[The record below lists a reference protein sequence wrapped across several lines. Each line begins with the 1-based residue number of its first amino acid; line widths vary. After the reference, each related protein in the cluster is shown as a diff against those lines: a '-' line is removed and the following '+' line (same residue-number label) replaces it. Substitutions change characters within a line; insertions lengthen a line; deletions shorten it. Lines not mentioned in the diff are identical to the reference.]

1 MMSLSN
7 NRESQQRERLLNHEF
22 EFLEINNNKQKKIYI
37 MSQATQVI
45 TVLIKMYLCK
55 FMEKPLCIKIR
66 WRTVS

>member
-1 MMSLSN
+1 
-7 NRESQQRERLLNHEF
+7 
-22 EFLEINNNKQKKIYI
+22 

-55 FMEKPLCIKIR
+55 FMEKPFYIKIR